1 MNDIVDFQAI
11 MGALE
16 LGIIPPG
23 WDVDKALADMSGH
36 DALMCKRKFRKIVR
50 KARKKF
56 GHVEPVGEKLPASLR
71 RDLARRVCVVEGC
84 KLIE

>member
-1 MNDIVDFQAI
+1 VSDVVDFQVV

-23 WDVDKALADMSGH
+23 WDVDKALADMSVQ
-36 DALMCKRKFRKIVR
+36 DALVCKRKFRKIVK

-71 RDLARRVCVVEGC
+71 RKLARRVCVLEGH